1 MFATE
6 GKGLETITMEQGRV
20 ALHFHC
26 HANQIGVVREWVG
39 NLSMC
44 RTVPKLLVSAC
55 CVSESCVVTQLSSRP
70 GWVIPSV
77 VLQLLSKYLRNA
89 SGMKRY
95 QKVG

>member
-20 ALHFHC
+20 ALHFLC

-55 CVSESCVVTQLSSRP
+55 CVSESCVVTPFLQARMGHPLSSTTATIEVP
-70 GWVIPSV
+70 
-77 VLQLLSKYLRNA
+77 QECFRNEEDI
-89 SGMKRY
+89 KR
-95 QKVG
+95 